1 MYVTLKNK
9 SMIEIDILDQDTMY
23 STTRKKKN
31 LSIMLDHFILEG
43 EITNLSLKMNVRFI
57 FKIFYL
63 I

>member
-9 SMIEIDILDQDTMY
+9 SMIEIDILDQDTMH
-23 STTRKKKN
+23 STTRKKK